1 MKEVDSITR
10 TWYLCF
16 ILTRSKKMIRSAK
29 QDWSIGNTVK
39 VGFLTLK
46 VTGRKQIQ
54 GIDQLGY
61 TLESLDGSRKYDF
74 APHNGLARIN

>member
-1 MKEVDSITR
+1 MKT
-10 TWYLCF
+10 
-16 ILTRSKKMIRSAK
+16 AK

-46 VTGRKQIQ
+46 VTGRKQIS

-61 TLESLDGSRKYDF
+61 TLESLDGTKKYDF
-74 APHNGLARIN
+74 APHHGVARIK